1 MSQLDGN
8 AISQIQNMAVASL
21 SLEAIEKSLCPAIV
35 LPNEFKV
42 SSLENLQEGRFRF
55 RGEMKTTSI
64 SDFVK
69 YSIKNAIDEGVSC
82 FIDAD
87 EMSAKTI
94 FNIGTIGEPGHA
106 DNTALVKLKQTSPF
120 AALLK
125 IDGVKHRQ
133 KELAE
138 WLEDWRDYLMA
149 FDADGNVLDIKQAIS
164 AVRRITIESTR
175 SAEHE
180 DHDFSAKRSVLENV
194 EARSKDVMPT
204 AFQFTCTPYDELKER
219 SIKLRYSV
227 LTGGDVPVLVL
238 RIVQLENLEEQIA
251 QEFRNLLCDEFDESD
266 IETFIGKFSA

>member
-1 MSQLDGN
+1 MSQLDSN
-8 AISQIQNMAVASL
+8 AISQIQDMTVALL
-21 SLEAIEKSLCPAIV
+21 SLNAIEKSLCPAIV
-35 LPNEFKV
+35 LPNDFKV

-69 YSIKNAIDEGVSC
+69 YSIKNAVEEGVSC

-87 EMSAKTI
+87 EMSAETI

-106 DNTALVKLKQTSPF
+106 DNTALVKLKQTAPF
-120 AALLK
+120 SALLK
-125 IDGVKHRQ
+125 IDGVKYRQ

-149 FDADGNVLDIKQAIS
+149 FDAEGNVLDIKQAIS

-180 DHDFSAKRSVLENV
+180 DHDFSAKRSVLESV

-251 QEFRNLLCDEFDESD
+251 QEFRNLLCDEFDESE

>member
-1 MSQLDGN
+1 MSQLDGT

-21 SLEAIEKSLCPAIV
+21 SLDAIEKSLCPAIV
-35 LPNEFKV
+35 LPNDFKV

-69 YSIKNAIDEGVSC
+69 YSIKNAVEEGVSC

-87 EMSAKTI
+87 EMSAETI

-106 DNTALVKLKQTSPF
+106 DNTALVKLKQTAPF
-120 AALLK
+120 SALLK
-125 IDGVKHRQ
+125 IDGVKYRQ

-149 FDADGNVLDIKQAIS
+149 FDAEGNVLDIKQAIS

-251 QEFRNLLCDEFDESD
+251 QEFRSLLCDEFDESE

>member
-21 SLEAIEKSLCPAIV
+21 SLDAIEKSLCPAIV
-35 LPNEFKV
+35 LPNDFKV

-87 EMSAKTI
+87 EMSAETI
-94 FNIGTIGEPGHA
+94 FNLGTIGEPGHA
-106 DNTALVKLKQTSPF
+106 DNTAVVKLKQTAPF
-120 AALLK
+120 TALLK
-125 IDGVKHRQ
+125 MDGVKYRQ

-180 DHDFSAKRSVLENV
+180 DADFSAKRSVLENV

-238 RIVQLENLEEQIA
+238 RIVQLENLKEQIA
-251 QEFRNLLCDEFDESD
+251 QEFRNLLCDEFDESE

>member
-1 MSQLDGN
+1 MSQLDGT

-21 SLEAIEKSLCPAIV
+21 SLDAIEKSLCPAIV
-35 LPNEFKV
+35 LPNDFKV

-106 DNTALVKLKQTSPF
+106 DNTAVVKLKQTAPF

-125 IDGVKHRQ
+125 IDSVKHRQ

-149 FDADGNVLDIKQAIS
+149 FDADGNVLDIKQSIS

-251 QEFRNLLCDEFDESD
+251 QEFRSLLCDEFDGSE

>member
-1 MSQLDGN
+1 MSQLDGT

-35 LPNEFKV
+35 LPNDFKV

-69 YSIKNAIDEGVSC
+69 YSIKNAVEEGVSC

-87 EMSAKTI
+87 EMSAETI

-106 DNTALVKLKQTSPF
+106 DNTALVKLKQTAPF
-120 AALLK
+120 SALLK

-227 LTGGDVPVLVL
+227 LTGGDVPTLVL

>member
-1 MSQLDGN
+1 MSQLDGT

-21 SLEAIEKSLCPAIV
+21 SLDAIEKSLCPAIV
-35 LPNEFKV
+35 LPNDFKV

-69 YSIKNAIDEGVSC
+69 YSIKNAVEEGVSC
-82 FIDAD
+82 FIDAN

-106 DNTALVKLKQTSPF
+106 DNTALVKLKQTAPF
-120 AALLK
+120 SALLK
-125 IDGVKHRQ
+125 IDGVKYRQ

-138 WLEDWRDYLMA
+138 WLEDWRDYLIA
-149 FDADGNVLDIKQAIS
+149 FDAEGNVLDIKQAIS

-251 QEFRNLLCDEFDESD
+251 QEFRSLLCDEFDKSE

>member
-1 MSQLDGN
+1 MSQLDGT

-21 SLEAIEKSLCPAIV
+21 SLDAIEKSLCPAIV
-35 LPNEFKV
+35 LPNDFKV

-69 YSIKNAIDEGVSC
+69 YSIKNAVEEGVSC
-82 FIDAD
+82 FIDAN
-87 EMSAKTI
+87 EMSAETI

-106 DNTALVKLKQTSPF
+106 DNTALVKLKQTAPF
-120 AALLK
+120 SALLK
-125 IDGVKHRQ
+125 IDGVKYRQ

-149 FDADGNVLDIKQAIS
+149 FDAEGNVLDIKQAIS

-194 EARSKDVMPT
+194 EARSKDVMPA

-227 LTGGDVPVLVL
+227 LTGGDVPTLVL

>member
-1 MSQLDGN
+1 MSQLDGT

-21 SLEAIEKSLCPAIV
+21 SLNAIEKSLCPAIV
-35 LPNEFKV
+35 LPNDFKV

-69 YSIKNAIDEGVSC
+69 YSIKNAIEEGVSC

-106 DNTALVKLKQTSPF
+106 DNTALVKLKQTAPF
-120 AALLK
+120 SALLK
-125 IDGVKHRQ
+125 IDGVKYRQ

-149 FDADGNVLDIKQAIS
+149 FDAEGNVLDIKQAIS

-204 AFQFTCTPYDELKER
+204 AFQFTCSPYDELKER

-227 LTGGDVPVLVL
+227 LTGGDVPTLVL

-251 QEFRNLLCDEFDESD
+251 QEFLNLLCDEFDESE

>member
-21 SLEAIEKSLCPAIV
+21 SLDAIEKSLCPAIV
-35 LPNEFKV
+35 LPDAFKV

-69 YSIKNAIDEGVSC
+69 YSIKNAIEEGVSC
-82 FIDAD
+82 FIDAN

-106 DNTALVKLKQTSPF
+106 DNTALVKLKQTAPF
-120 AALLK
+120 SALLK
-125 IDGVKHRQ
+125 IDGVKYRQ

-149 FDADGNVLDIKQAIS
+149 FDAEGNVLDIKQAIS

-180 DHDFSAKRSVLENV
+180 DHDFSAKRSVLESV

-251 QEFRNLLCDEFDESD
+251 QEFRNLLCDEFDESE

>member
-21 SLEAIEKSLCPAIV
+21 SLDAIKKSLCPAIV
-35 LPNEFKV
+35 LPNDFKV

-55 RGEMKTTSI
+55 RGQMKTTSI
-64 SDFVK
+64 NDFVK
-69 YSIKNAIDEGVSC
+69 YSIKNTIDEGVSC
-82 FIDAD
+82 FIDAN
-87 EMSAKTI
+87 EMSAETI

-106 DNTALVKLKQTSPF
+106 DNTALVKLKQTAPF
-120 AALLK
+120 TALLK

-149 FDADGNVLDIKQAIS
+149 FDAEGNVLDIKQAIS

-227 LTGGDVPVLVL
+227 LTGGDVPTLVL

-251 QEFRNLLCDEFDESD
+251 QEFRNLLCDEFDESE

>member
-1 MSQLDGN
+1 MSQLDGT

-35 LPNEFKV
+35 LPNDFKV

-69 YSIKNAIDEGVSC
+69 YSIKNAVEEGVSC

-87 EMSAKTI
+87 EMSAETI

-106 DNTALVKLKQTSPF
+106 DNTALVKLKQTAPF
-120 AALLK
+120 SALLK

-149 FDADGNVLDIKQAIS
+149 LDADGNVLDIKQAIS

-204 AFQFTCTPYDELKER
+204 AFQFTCTPYDELTER
-219 SIKLRYSV
+219 NIKLRYSV
-227 LTGGDVPVLVL
+227 LTGGDVPTLVL

>member
-21 SLEAIEKSLCPAIV
+21 SLDAIEKSLCPAIV
-35 LPNEFKV
+35 LPNDFKV

-69 YSIKNAIDEGVSC
+69 YSIKNAIEEGVSC

-106 DNTALVKLKQTSPF
+106 DNTAVIKLKQTAPF
-120 AALLK
+120 AELLK

-180 DHDFSAKRSVLENV
+180 DADFSAKRSVLENV

-227 LTGGDVPVLVL
+227 LTGGDIPVLVL

-251 QEFRNLLCDEFDESD
+251 QEFRNLLCDEFDESE

>member
-149 FDADGNVLDIKQAIS
+149 FDADGNILDIKQAIS

>member
-21 SLEAIEKSLCPAIV
+21 SLNAIEKSLCPAIV
-35 LPNEFKV
+35 LPNDFKV

-69 YSIKNAIDEGVSC
+69 YSIKNAVEEGVSC
-82 FIDAD
+82 FIDAN
-87 EMSAKTI
+87 EMSAETI

-106 DNTALVKLKQTSPF
+106 DNTALVKLKQTAPF
-120 AALLK
+120 SALLK
-125 IDGVKHRQ
+125 IDGVKYRQ

-149 FDADGNVLDIKQAIS
+149 FDAEGNVLDIKQAIS

-194 EARSKDVMPT
+194 EAKSKDVMPT
-204 AFQFTCTPYDELKER
+204 AFQFTCSPYDELKER

-227 LTGGDVPVLVL
+227 LTGGDVPTLVL

-251 QEFRNLLCDEFDESD
+251 QEFRNLLCDEFDESE

>member
-21 SLEAIEKSLCPAIV
+21 SLDAIEKSLCPAIV
-35 LPNEFKV
+35 LPNDFKV

-82 FIDAD
+82 FIDAN

-106 DNTALVKLKQTSPF
+106 DNTALVKLKQTAPF
-120 AALLK
+120 SALLK
-125 IDGVKHRQ
+125 IDGVKYRQ

-149 FDADGNVLDIKQAIS
+149 FDAEGNVLDIKQAIS

-180 DHDFSAKRSVLENV
+180 DHDFSAKRSVLESV

-251 QEFRNLLCDEFDESD
+251 QEFRNLLCDEFDESE

>member
-21 SLEAIEKSLCPAIV
+21 SLDAIEKSLCPAIV
-35 LPNEFKV
+35 LPNDFKV

-69 YSIKNAIDEGVSC
+69 YSIKNAIEEGVSC
-82 FIDAD
+82 FIDAN

-106 DNTALVKLKQTSPF
+106 DNTALVKLKQTAPF
-120 AALLK
+120 SALLK
-125 IDGVKHRQ
+125 IDGVKYRQ

-149 FDADGNVLDIKQAIS
+149 FDAEGNVLDIKQAIS

-180 DHDFSAKRSVLENV
+180 DHDFSAKRSVLESV

-251 QEFRNLLCDEFDESD
+251 QEFRNLLCDEFDESE

>member
-1 MSQLDGN
+1 MSQLDGT

-21 SLEAIEKSLCPAIV
+21 SLDAIEKSLCPAIV
-35 LPNEFKV
+35 LPNDFKV

-69 YSIKNAIDEGVSC
+69 YSIKNAVEDGVSC

-87 EMSAKTI
+87 EMSAETI

-106 DNTALVKLKQTSPF
+106 DNTALVKLKQTAPF

-125 IDGVKHRQ
+125 IDGVKYRQ

-149 FDADGNVLDIKQAIS
+149 FDSEGNVLDIKQAIS

-180 DHDFSAKRSVLENV
+180 DHDFSAKRSVLENI
-194 EARSKDVMPT
+194 EARSKDVMPA

-227 LTGGDVPVLVL
+227 LTGGDVPTLVL

>member
-21 SLEAIEKSLCPAIV
+21 SLDAIEKSLCPAIV
-35 LPNEFKV
+35 LPNDFKV

-69 YSIKNAIDEGVSC
+69 YSIKNAVEEGVSC
-82 FIDAD
+82 FIDAN
-87 EMSAKTI
+87 EMSAETI

-106 DNTALVKLKQTSPF
+106 DNTALVKLKQTAPF
-120 AALLK
+120 SALLK
-125 IDGVKHRQ
+125 IDGVKYRQ

-149 FDADGNVLDIKQAIS
+149 FDAEGNVLDIKQAIS

-180 DHDFSAKRSVLENV
+180 DHDFSAKRSVLESV

-251 QEFRNLLCDEFDESD
+251 QEFRNLLCDEFDESE

>member
-1 MSQLDGN
+1 MSQLDGT

-21 SLEAIEKSLCPAIV
+21 SLDAIEKSLCPAIV
-35 LPNEFKV
+35 LPSDFKV

-69 YSIKNAIDEGVSC
+69 YSIKNAVEEGVSC

-87 EMSAKTI
+87 EMSAETI

-106 DNTALVKLKQTSPF
+106 DNTALVKLKQTAPF
-120 AALLK
+120 SALLK
-125 IDGVKHRQ
+125 IDGVKYRQ

-194 EARSKDVMPT
+194 EAKSKDVMPA
-204 AFQFTCTPYDELKER
+204 AFQFTCTPYDELTER
-219 SIKLRYSV
+219 NIKLRYSV
-227 LTGGDVPVLVL
+227 LTGGDVPTLVL
-238 RIVQLENLEEQIA
+238 RIVQLENLEEKIA

>member
-1 MSQLDGN
+1 MSQLDGT

-21 SLEAIEKSLCPAIV
+21 SLDAIEKSLCPAIV
-35 LPNEFKV
+35 LPNDFKV

-69 YSIKNAIDEGVSC
+69 YSIKNAVEEGVSC

-87 EMSAKTI
+87 EMSAETI

-106 DNTALVKLKQTSPF
+106 DNTALVKLKQTAPF
-120 AALLK
+120 SALLK
-125 IDGVKHRQ
+125 IDGVKYRQ

-149 FDADGNVLDIKQAIS
+149 FDAEGNVLDIKQAIS

-194 EARSKDVMPT
+194 EARSKDVMPA

-227 LTGGDVPVLVL
+227 LTGGDVPTLVL

>member
-1 MSQLDGN
+1 MSQLDSN
-8 AISQIQNMAVASL
+8 AISQIQDMTVASL

-138 WLEDWRDYLMA
+138 WLEDWRDYLIA

>member
-1 MSQLDGN
+1 MSQLDGT

-21 SLEAIEKSLCPAIV
+21 SLDAIEKSLCPAIV
-35 LPNEFKV
+35 LPNDFKV

-69 YSIKNAIDEGVSC
+69 YSIKNAVEEGVSC

-87 EMSAKTI
+87 EMSAETI

-106 DNTALVKLKQTSPF
+106 DNTALVKLKQTAPF
-120 AALLK
+120 SALLK
-125 IDGVKHRQ
+125 IDGVKYRQ

-149 FDADGNVLDIKQAIS
+149 FDAEGNVLDIKQAIS

-238 RIVQLENLEEQIA
+238 CIVQLENLEEQIA
-251 QEFRNLLCDEFDESD
+251 QEFRNLLCDEFDESE

>member
-138 WLEDWRDYLMA
+138 WLEDWRDYLIA

>member
-1 MSQLDGN
+1 MSQLDGT

-21 SLEAIEKSLCPAIV
+21 SLDAIEKSLCPAIV
-35 LPNEFKV
+35 LPNDFKV

-69 YSIKNAIDEGVSC
+69 YSIKNAVEEGVSC
-82 FIDAD
+82 FIDAN
-87 EMSAKTI
+87 EMSAETI

-106 DNTALVKLKQTSPF
+106 DNTALVKLKQTAPF
-120 AALLK
+120 SALLK
-125 IDGVKHRQ
+125 IDGVKYRQ

-149 FDADGNVLDIKQAIS
+149 FDAEGNVLDIKQAIS

-227 LTGGDVPVLVL
+227 LTGGDVPTLVL

>member
-21 SLEAIEKSLCPAIV
+21 SLDAIEKSLCPAIV
-35 LPNEFKV
+35 LPNDFKV

-69 YSIKNAIDEGVSC
+69 YSIKNAVEEGVSC

-87 EMSAKTI
+87 EMSAETI

-106 DNTALVKLKQTSPF
+106 DNTALVKLKQTAPF
-120 AALLK
+120 SALLK

-251 QEFRNLLCDEFDESD
+251 QEFRNLLCDEFDESE

>member
-1 MSQLDGN
+1 MSQLDGT

-21 SLEAIEKSLCPAIV
+21 SLNAIEKSLCPAIV
-35 LPNEFKV
+35 LPNDFKV

-69 YSIKNAIDEGVSC
+69 YSIKNAIEEGVSC

-106 DNTALVKLKQTSPF
+106 DNTALVKLKQTAPF
-120 AALLK
+120 SALLK
-125 IDGVKHRQ
+125 IDGVKYRQ

-149 FDADGNVLDIKQAIS
+149 FDAEGNVLDIKQAIS

-204 AFQFTCTPYDELKER
+204 AFQFTCSPYDELKER

-227 LTGGDVPVLVL
+227 LTGGDVPTLVL

-251 QEFRNLLCDEFDESD
+251 QEFRNLLCDEFDESE

>member
-1 MSQLDGN
+1 
-8 AISQIQNMAVASL
+8 
-21 SLEAIEKSLCPAIV
+21 
-35 LPNEFKV
+35 
-42 SSLENLQEGRFRF
+42 
-55 RGEMKTTSI
+55 MKTTSI

-82 FIDAD
+82 FIDAN

-106 DNTALVKLKQTSPF
+106 DNTALVKLKQTAPF

-219 SIKLRYSV
+219 NIKLRYSV
-227 LTGGDVPVLVL
+227 LTGGDVPTLVL

-251 QEFRNLLCDEFDESD
+251 QEFRNLLCDEFDESE

>member
-21 SLEAIEKSLCPAIV
+21 SLDAIEKSLCPAIV
-35 LPNEFKV
+35 LPNDFKV

-55 RGEMKTTSI
+55 RGKMKTTSI

-69 YSIKNAIDEGVSC
+69 YSIKNAIDDGVSC

-87 EMSAKTI
+87 EMSAETI

-106 DNTALVKLKQTSPF
+106 DNTALVKLKQTAPF
-120 AALLK
+120 SALLK

-149 FDADGNVLDIKQAIS
+149 FDAEGNVLDIKQAIS

-204 AFQFTCTPYDELKER
+204 AFQFTCTPYDELTER
-219 SIKLRYSV
+219 NIKLRYSV
-227 LTGGDVPVLVL
+227 LTGGDVPTLVL

>member
-1 MSQLDGN
+1 MSQLDGT

-21 SLEAIEKSLCPAIV
+21 SLDAIEKSLCPAIV
-35 LPNEFKV
+35 LPNDFKV

-69 YSIKNAIDEGVSC
+69 YSIKNAVEEGVSC
-82 FIDAD
+82 FIDAN
-87 EMSAKTI
+87 EMSAETI

-106 DNTALVKLKQTSPF
+106 DNTALVKLKQTAPF
-120 AALLK
+120 SALLK
-125 IDGVKHRQ
+125 IDGVKYRQ

-149 FDADGNVLDIKQAIS
+149 FDAEGNVLDIKQAIS

-204 AFQFTCTPYDELKER
+204 AFQFTCSPYDELKER

>member
-1 MSQLDGN
+1 MSQLDGT

-21 SLEAIEKSLCPAIV
+21 SLDAIEKSLCPAIV
-35 LPNEFKV
+35 LPNDFKV

-69 YSIKNAIDEGVSC
+69 YSIKNAVEEGVSC
-82 FIDAD
+82 FIDAN

-106 DNTALVKLKQTSPF
+106 DNTALVKLKQTAPF
-120 AALLK
+120 SALLK
-125 IDGVKHRQ
+125 IDGVKYRQ

-138 WLEDWRDYLMA
+138 WLEDWRDYLIA
-149 FDADGNVLDIKQAIS
+149 FDAEGNVLDIKQAIS

-251 QEFRNLLCDEFDESD
+251 QEFRDLLCDEFDKSE

>member
-1 MSQLDGN
+1 MSQLDSN
-8 AISQIQNMAVASL
+8 AISQIQDMTVASL
-21 SLEAIEKSLCPAIV
+21 SLNAIEKSLCPAIV
-35 LPNEFKV
+35 LPNDFKV

-69 YSIKNAIDEGVSC
+69 YSIKNAIEEGVSC

-138 WLEDWRDYLMA
+138 WLEDWRDYLIA

>member
-1 MSQLDGN
+1 MSQLDGT

-21 SLEAIEKSLCPAIV
+21 SLDAIEKSLCPAIV
-35 LPNEFKV
+35 LPNDFKV

-69 YSIKNAIDEGVSC
+69 YSIKNAVEEGVSC
-82 FIDAD
+82 FIDAN
-87 EMSAKTI
+87 EMSAETI

-106 DNTALVKLKQTSPF
+106 DNTALVKLKQTAPF
-120 AALLK
+120 SALLK
-125 IDGVKHRQ
+125 IDGVKYRQ

-149 FDADGNVLDIKQAIS
+149 FDAEGNVLDIKQAIS

-204 AFQFTCTPYDELKER
+204 AFQFTCSPYDELKER

-227 LTGGDVPVLVL
+227 LTGGDVPTLVL

-251 QEFRNLLCDEFDESD
+251 QEFRNLLCDEFDESE
-266 IETFIGKFSA
+266 IETFIGKYSA

>member
-1 MSQLDGN
+1 MSQLDGT

-21 SLEAIEKSLCPAIV
+21 SLDAIEKSLCPAIV
-35 LPNEFKV
+35 LPNDFKV

-69 YSIKNAIDEGVSC
+69 YSIKNAVEEGVSC
-82 FIDAD
+82 FIDAN
-87 EMSAKTI
+87 EMSAETI

-106 DNTALVKLKQTSPF
+106 DNTALVKLKQTAPF
-120 AALLK
+120 SALLK
-125 IDGVKHRQ
+125 IDGVKYRQ

-149 FDADGNVLDIKQAIS
+149 FDAEGNVLDIKQAIS

-204 AFQFTCTPYDELKER
+204 AFQFTCSPYDELKER

-227 LTGGDVPVLVL
+227 LTGGDVPTLVL

-251 QEFRNLLCDEFDESD
+251 QEFRNLLCDEFDESE

>member
-1 MSQLDGN
+1 MPQLDST

-21 SLEAIEKSLCPAIV
+21 SLDAIEKSLCPAIV
-35 LPNEFKV
+35 LPNDFKV

-69 YSIKNAIDEGVSC
+69 YSIKNAVEEGVSC
-82 FIDAD
+82 FIDAN
-87 EMSAKTI
+87 EMSAETI

-106 DNTALVKLKQTSPF
+106 DNTALVKLKQTAPF
-120 AALLK
+120 SALLK
-125 IDGVKHRQ
+125 IDGVKYRQ

-149 FDADGNVLDIKQAIS
+149 FDAEGNVLDIKQAIS

-204 AFQFTCTPYDELKER
+204 AFQFTCSPYDELKER

>member
-21 SLEAIEKSLCPAIV
+21 SLDAIEKSLCPAIV
-35 LPNEFKV
+35 LPNDFKV

-69 YSIKNAIDEGVSC
+69 YSIKNAVEEGVSC

-87 EMSAKTI
+87 EMSAETI

-106 DNTALVKLKQTSPF
+106 DNTALVKLKQTAPF
-120 AALLK
+120 SALLK

-251 QEFRNLLCDEFDESD
+251 QEFRSLLCDEFDESE

>member
-106 DNTALVKLKQTSPF
+106 DNTALVKLKQTAPF
-120 AALLK
+120 SALLK
-125 IDGVKHRQ
+125 IDGVKYRQ

-138 WLEDWRDYLMA
+138 WLEDWRDYLIA
-149 FDADGNVLDIKQAIS
+149 FDAEGNVLDIKQAIS

-251 QEFRNLLCDEFDESD
+251 QEFRSLLCDEFDKSE

>member
-21 SLEAIEKSLCPAIV
+21 SLDAIEKSLCPAIV
-35 LPNEFKV
+35 LPNDFKV

-69 YSIKNAIDEGVSC
+69 YSIKNAIEEGVSC
-82 FIDAD
+82 FIDAN

-120 AALLK
+120 SALLK
-125 IDGVKHRQ
+125 IDGVKYRQ

-149 FDADGNVLDIKQAIS
+149 FDAEGNVLDIKQAIS

-180 DHDFSAKRSVLENV
+180 DHDFSAKRSVLESV

-251 QEFRNLLCDEFDESD
+251 QEFRNLLCDEFDESE

>member
-21 SLEAIEKSLCPAIV
+21 SLDAIEKSLCPAIV
-35 LPNEFKV
+35 LPNDFKV

-82 FIDAD
+82 FIDAN

-106 DNTALVKLKQTSPF
+106 DNTALVKLKQTAPF

-149 FDADGNVLDIKQAIS
+149 FDANGNVLDIKQAIS

-219 SIKLRYSV
+219 NIKLRYSV
-227 LTGGDVPVLVL
+227 LTGGDVPTLVL

-251 QEFRNLLCDEFDESD
+251 QEFRNLLCDEFDESE

>member
-106 DNTALVKLKQTSPF
+106 DNTALVKLKQTAPF

-125 IDGVKHRQ
+125 IDGVKYRQ
-133 KELAE
+133 KQLAE
-138 WLEDWRDYLMA
+138 WLEDWHDYLMA

-180 DHDFSAKRSVLENV
+180 DADFSAKRSVLENV
-194 EARSKDVMPT
+194 EARSKDIMP
-204 AFQFTCTPYDELKER
+204 
-219 SIKLRYSV
+219 
-227 LTGGDVPVLVL
+227 
-238 RIVQLENLEEQIA
+238 
-251 QEFRNLLCDEFDESD
+251 
-266 IETFIGKFSA
+266 